1 MKIGIIGCGAITRFR
16 HAPECQSNPNIEVA
30 GFFDLVEGRAGEMV
44 EIYGGKVYAAYEDML
59 EDAEVDGVIVCTSN
73 ATHAEVTV
81 KSLEAGKHVLCEK
94 PLSTTVA
101 DGIAMSKT
109 AVKAGRLLMIAQ
121 NQRYDIAHVKAKEII
136 GSGVLGKVISFK
148 TEFSHS
154 GPENWGI
161 DKTKSTWFFN
171 KNTAILGAMG
181 DLGVHKIDLMR
192 WILEEEF
199 INISAIVG
207 SFDKKDAEGEPIKVD
222 DNSLCLLETDGGII
236 GTVNASWSN
245 YGAVENST
253 TIYCTDGVIKIYAA
267 PLHEIKVIR
276 KNGENI
282 LYELPEQTRSGV
294 VDAFERAIA
303 NGGKSPISAEDAVK
317 TLKVVFAAIE
327 AAESGKKVT
336 VQY

>member
-16 HAPECQSNPNIEVA
+16 HAPECESNPNIEIA
-30 GFFDLVEGRAGEMV
+30 GFFDLVEGRARELV
-44 EIYGGKVYAAYEDML
+44 ERYGGKVYAAYEDML

-73 ATHAEVTV
+73 ATHAEVTI
-81 KSLEAGKHVLCEK
+81 KSLEAGKHALCEK

-101 DGIAMSKT
+101 DGISMGET
-109 AVKAGRLLMIAQ
+109 AKKAGRLLMIAQ
-121 NQRYDIAHVKAKEII
+121 NQRMDITHVKAKEII
-136 GSGVLGKVISFK
+136 SSGVLGKVISFK

-154 GPENWGI
+154 GPENWGV

-192 WILEEEF
+192 WMLEEEF

-207 SFDKKDAEGEPIKVD
+207 SFDKKDAQGEAIKVD
-222 DNSLCLLETDGGII
+222 DNAICLLETNSGII
-236 GTVNASWSN
+236 GTVTASWSN
-245 YGAVENST
+245 YGLVDNST

-267 PLHEIKVIR
+267 PLHEIKVIG
-276 KNGENI
+276 KNGENV

-294 VDAFERAIA
+294 VDAFEHAIA
-303 NGGKSPISAEDAVK
+303 NGEESPIPAEDAVK

-327 AAESGKKVT
+327 ASESGSRVSIE
-336 VQY
+336 Y